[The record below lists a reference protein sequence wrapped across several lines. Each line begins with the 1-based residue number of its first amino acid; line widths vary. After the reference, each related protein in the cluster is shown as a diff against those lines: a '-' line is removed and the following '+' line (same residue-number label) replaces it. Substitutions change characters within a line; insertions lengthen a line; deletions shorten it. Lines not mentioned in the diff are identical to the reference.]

1 MVMKAFTAVRF
12 FAILM
17 LLGLFAGAAH
27 AQFNAGIQGTVLD
40 PSGAGVPNVKVAL
53 VNTAT
58 GITAT
63 VTTDASGSYEFV
75 NLAPGAYEMSAEGT
89 GFEKTVVTLTVETK
103 QTLNV
108 PINLKVKGVTS
119 SVQVSEQA
127 PILNT
132 SDSRNQMTLEH
143 QEVAELPIAGRNMV
157 TLAVLAPG
165 VTGLGTVASGSPGSG
180 VDNYST
186 ETQVDAS
193 ANGEGTMSNQWIVD
207 GLDVTSGIRQGVL
220 NLTPN
225 PGSIQEATVQVDTFG
240 AEFGRADGAQIVMT
254 TKSGTDKFHG
264 FAEDYYN
271 YENMFS
277 RSHFSGSQY
286 PAFHSN
292 NITAGVGGPIIPH
305 HQFFF
310 FFDVEPLRSSLSVSN
325 GGYTFAD
332 PQFVSWAQTN
342 FPDTV
347 GSGLLNTY
355 TPSNITSASVA
366 EHGGN
371 LRPLG
376 VNPNTCSGHALRYE
390 RSVDSLRPAGG

>member
-292 NITAGVGGPIIPH
+292 NITARRWGPDHSP
-305 HQFFF
+305 
-310 FFDVEPLRSSLSVSN
+310 PSV
-325 GGYTFAD
+325 FL
-332 PQFVSWAQTN
+332 F
-342 FPDTV
+342 
-347 GSGLLNTY
+347 L
-355 TPSNITSASVA
+355 
-366 EHGGN
+366 
-371 LRPLG
+371 
-376 VNPNTCSGHALRYE
+376 
-390 RSVDSLRPAGG
+390 